1 MAVTTEAKNVQSIR
15 CIMANSISPA
25 EMLQYYYS
33 VTEYNK
39 NVDLAADCHSV
50 RLTEIFFTP
59 FKFVSVAIAQ

>member
-33 VTEYNK
+33 VTESNK

-50 RLTEIFFTP
+50 TEIFFTP

>member
-15 CIMANSISPA
+15 CMMANSMSPA

-33 VTEYNK
+33 TESNK
-39 NVDLAADCHSV
+39 NVGLAADCHSV
-50 RLTEIFFTP
+50 TEIFFTP